1 MSCVTLGTTQLAG
14 QSAPSLPNLSRLPR
28 QGGTQGHVTT
38 SLKAL
43 RSPAVRNLVHF
54 LSPRT
59 PQMYLITSSFY
70 PWPRGYVLKNLGS

>member
-14 QSAPSLPNLSRLPR
+14 QSSPSLPNLSRLPR
-28 QGGTQGHVTT
+28 QRGTRGQVTT

-43 RSPAVRNLVHF
+43 RSPVGLVHF

-59 PQMYLITSSFY
+59 PQMYLITNSFY
-70 PWPRGYVLKNLGS
+70 SWPRGYVLKNLGS